1 MLRAYGP
8 GCESSDIDASA
19 GLLPKGA
26 TWFDL
31 LHPTKEE
38 EALVEKVL
46 GLGVPTQEEMTE
58 IEPSSRLFGRD
69 NALYMTMSTL
79 TGVEAGQP
87 VVTPISFLLCGEYL
101 VTVRYA
107 TPKPFRLLIEEIGN
121 EPEITATSMTV
132 LLRLL
137 DGIVERL
144 ADELED
150 VGTRMD
156 ELSTDIFCDEDD
168 SRRIPARHLTRLLS
182 RIGRTQSLLVRI
194 RETAV
199 SAARLIT
206 FLEGSERLA
215 EKKNA
220 HIRDHVGSI
229 GRDIKSLID
238 HSAFLSDNMTFIL
251 DASLGLISI
260 EQNGAMKLFSWV
272 AVVFL
277 PPTLIAGIYGMNF
290 DHMPELHWMLGYPMS
305 LVLMV
310 ASAVLPLAYLK
321 ARRWI

>member
-8 GCESSDIDASA
+8 GCDGSEIDASA
-19 GLLPKGA
+19 GTLPKSA
-26 TWFDL
+26 TWFDML
-31 LHPTKEE
+31 CPTKEE

-87 VVTPISFLLCGEYL
+87 VVTPVSFLLCGDHL

-107 TPKPFRLLIEEIGN
+107 TPKPFRLLIDETEK
-121 EPEITATSMTV
+121 EPESTATAMTV

-137 DGIVERL
+137 DAIVERL

-150 VGTRMD
+150 VGAKMD

-182 RIGRTQSLLVRI
+182 RIGRTQALLVRI

-199 SAARLIT
+199 SAALLIT

-215 EKKNA
+215 EKKQA
-220 HIRDHVGSI
+220 HVRDHVGSI
-229 GRDIKSLID
+229 GRDVKSLID
-238 HSAFLSDNMTFIL
+238 HSAFLSDNLTFVL

-272 AVVFL
+272 AVVFM

-290 DHMPELHWMLGYPMS
+290 KHMPELEWPIGYPIA
-305 LVLMV
+305 LVLML
-310 ASAVLPLAYLK
+310 ASAVLPLMYLK

>member
-8 GCESSDIDASA
+8 GCDGSEIAASK
-19 GLLPKGA
+19 GKLPKSA
-26 TWFDL
+26 TWLDL
-31 LHPTKEE
+31 LEPTKEE
-38 EALVEKVL
+38 EALVEKDL
-46 GLGVPTQEEMTE
+46 GLGVPTKEEMTE

-79 TGVEAGQP
+79 TGVEAGNP
-87 VVTPISFLLCGEYL
+87 VVTPVSFLLCGNRL

-107 TPKPFRLLIEEIGN
+107 TPKPFRLLSEEAAN
-121 EPEITATSMTV
+121 DPEVSATAMVV

-137 DGIVERL
+137 DAIVERL

-150 VGTRMD
+150 VGAKMD
-156 ELSTDIFCDEDD
+156 DLSVDIFCDEDD
-168 SRRIPARHLTRLLS
+168 SRRIPARHLTRLLT

-194 RETAV
+194 RETGV

-206 FLEGSERLA
+206 FLEGSEQLA
-215 EKKNA
+215 DKKQA
-220 HIRDHVGSI
+220 HVREHVGSI
-229 GRDIKSLID
+229 GRDVKSLID
-238 HSAFLSDNMTFIL
+238 HSAFLSDNLTFIL

-272 AVVFL
+272 AVVFM
-277 PPTLIAGIYGMNF
+277 PPTLVAGIYGMNF
-290 DHMPELHWMLGYPMS
+290 EHMPELHWTLGYPMAV
-305 LVLMV
+305 VLMV
-310 ASAVLPLAYLK
+310 ASAVLPLLYLK

>member
-8 GCESSDIDASA
+8 GCDGSPIDPSS
-19 GLLPKGA
+19 GELPPKA
-26 TWFDL
+26 TWIDL
-31 LHPTKEE
+31 LEPTEE
-38 EALVEKVL
+38 EEGLVEKVL
-46 GLGVPTQEEMTE
+46 GLGVPTRAEMTE
-58 IEPSSRLFGRD
+58 IEPSSRLYGREG
-69 NALYMTMSTL
+69 ALYMTLSAL
-79 TGVEAGQP
+79 CGVDSGQP
-87 VVTPISFLLCGEYL
+87 VVTPISFLLCSNHL

-107 TPKPFRLLIEEIGN
+107 TPKPFRLLSEEAADD
-121 EPEITATSMTV
+121 PEITRNAMTV

-137 DGIVERL
+137 DAIVERL

-150 VGTRMD
+150 LGERLD
-156 ELSTDIFCDEDD
+156 ELSNDVFCDEDD

-182 RIGRTQSLLVRI
+182 RIGRTQSLLNRI

-199 SAARLIT
+199 SSARLIS
-206 FLEGSERLA
+206 FLEGSARLA
-215 EKKNA
+215 KEKEQ
-220 HIRDHVGSI
+220 HLRDHIASI
-229 GRDIKSLID
+229 GRDVKSLTD
-238 HSAFLSDNMTFIL
+238 HSAFLSDNLTFIL

-290 DHMPELHWMLGYPMS
+290 DHMPELHWVLGYPMA
-305 LVLMV
+305 VVFMV